1 MSNRGMIKW
10 QPFSAV
16 APGNALVNE
25 VMKKKNRIKMPILS
39 EDQIANIEDKVL
51 NSYELQVPITIKY
64 YKNYSIYLKEG
75 IISKID
81 IVAKKIFINDN
92 STIYFLQIIEIC

>member
-1 MSNRGMIKW
+1 MSERGMIKW

-16 APGNALVNE
+16 APSNILVNE
-25 VMKKKNRIKMPILS
+25 VMKKKNRVKMPTLS
-39 EDQIANIEDKVL
+39 DDQISNIEDKIL
-51 NSYELQVPITIKY
+51 NSYKLQVPITIKY

-81 IVAKKIFINDN
+81 IIAKKIFINDN
-92 STIYFLQIIEIC
+92 STIYFSQIIEIC